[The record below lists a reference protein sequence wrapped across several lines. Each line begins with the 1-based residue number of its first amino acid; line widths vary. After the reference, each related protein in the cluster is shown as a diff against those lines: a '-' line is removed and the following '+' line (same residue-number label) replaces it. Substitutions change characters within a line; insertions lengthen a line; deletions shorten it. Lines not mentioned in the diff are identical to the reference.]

1 MSKISIRFFNDT
13 PVRAVWVDD
22 KNTWY
27 FSVLDI
33 ISAIR
38 KEPSYE
44 KARNY
49 WKYLKAKLKKE
60 NSQLVSATTQL
71 KITASDGKK
80 YKSDAIDSAGVMT
93 LLAEFPSKISSEFIA
108 WLTRSEESVDGKS
121 KQKAYSLFDSSLLDS
136 IEVGTVKG
144 LQQIHSYL
152 FGGLY
157 NFAGQIRTINI
168 AKGGFAFAPA
178 MYLIDNLKNIEK
190 MPENTFEEIVAKYV
204 EMNIAHP
211 FMEGN
216 GRSTRIWLDLI
227 LKKELNLV
235 VDWSKVDKTD
245 YLLAMERSP
254 IKDIEIKEL
263 LKQSLTDKID
273 DREVYMKG
281 IDNSYLYEGYLL
293 FKTDEL

>member
-1 MSKISIRFFNDT
+1 M
-13 PVRAVWVDD
+13 
-22 KNTWY
+22 
-27 FSVLDI
+27 DI

-80 YKSDAIDSAGVMT
+80 YKSDAIDSDGVMI

-157 NFAGQIRTINI
+157 HFAGRIRTINN

-178 MYLIDNLKNIEK
+178 MYLEDNLKNIEK

-204 EMNIAHP
+204 EMNIAHT

-216 GRSTRIWLDLI
+216 GRSTRVITHTYKAENYI
-227 LKKELNLV
+227 GGKRNQ
-235 VDWSKVDKTD
+235 TIT
-245 YLLAMERSP
+245 YP
-254 IKDIEIKEL
+254 
-263 LKQSLTDKID
+263 
-273 DREVYMKG
+273 
-281 IDNSYLYEGYLL
+281 L
-293 FKTDEL
+293 F

>member
-38 KEPSYE
+38 KESSYE

-60 NSQLVSATTQL
+60 NSKLVSVTTQL
-71 KITASDGKK
+71 KITANDGKK
-80 YKSDAIDSAGVMT
+80 YKSDAIDSDGVMT

-108 WLTRSEESVDGKS
+108 WLTRSEEGVDGKS

-178 MYLIDNLKNIEK
+178 MYLKDNLKNIEK

-227 LKKELNLV
+227 FKKSLGKC
-235 VDWSKVDKTD
+235 VDWSKIDKKD
-245 YLLAMERSP
+245 YLDAMRKSIVDSTL
-254 IKDIEIKEL
+254 IKDL
-263 LKQSLTDKID
+263 LANALTDKIN
-273 DREVYMKG
+273 DREVFMKG
-281 IDNSYLYEGYLL
+281 VDYSYYYEET
-293 FKTDEL
+293 TD

>member
-71 KITASDGKK
+71 KITANDGKK
-80 YKSDAIDSAGVMT
+80 YKSDAIDSDGVMT
-93 LLAEFPSKISSEFIA
+93 LLAEFPSKIGSEFIA

-152 FGGLY
+152 FGGFY

-178 MYLIDNLKNIEK
+178 MYLEDNLKNIGLGKEV
-190 MPENTFEEIVAKYV
+190 IH
-204 EMNIAHP
+204 IC
-211 FMEGN
+211 
-216 GRSTRIWLDLI
+216 D
-227 LKKELNLV
+227 KKELKSGLHFDVAQVNTIFYDSIDEIPEKLR
-235 VDWSKVDKTD
+235 KRIEAT
-245 YLLAMERSP
+245 
-254 IKDIEIKEL
+254 IK
-263 LKQSLTDKID
+263 
-273 DREVYMKG
+273 
-281 IDNSYLYEGYLL
+281 
-293 FKTDEL
+293 

>member
-71 KITASDGKK
+71 KITANDGKK
-80 YKSDAIDSAGVMT
+80 YKSDAIDSNGVMT
-93 LLAEFPSKISSEFIA
+93 LLAEFPSKISLEFIA

-136 IEVGTVKG
+136 IEVGTIKG

-168 AKGGFAFAPA
+168 AKGGFAFAPV
-178 MYLIDNLKNIEK
+178 MYLQDNLKNIEK

-216 GRSTRIWLDLI
+216 GRSTRIWLDMI
-227 LKKELNLV
+227 FKKSLGKC
-235 VDWSKVDKTD
+235 VDWSKIDKKD
-245 YLLAMERSP
+245 YLEAMRKS
-254 IKDIEIKEL
+254 IVDSTMIKEL
-263 LKQSLTDKID
+263 LSNALTDKIN
-273 DREVYMKG
+273 DREVFMKG
-281 IDNSYLYEGYLL
+281 VDYSYYYEEVN
-293 FKTDEL
+293 D

>member
-44 KARNY
+44 KSRNY

-80 YKSDAIDSAGVMT
+80 YKSDAIDSDGVMT

-190 MPENTFEEIVAKYV
+190 MPEITFEEIVQKYV

-227 LKKELNLV
+227 FKKSLAKC
-235 VDWSKVDKTD
+235 VDWSKIDKKD
-245 YLLAMERSP
+245 YLEAMRKSIVDSTL
-254 IKDIEIKEL
+254 IKDL
-263 LKQSLTDKID
+263 LANALTDKIN
-273 DREVYMKG
+273 DREVFMKG
-281 IDNSYLYEGYLL
+281 VDYSYYYEEIN
-293 FKTDEL
+293 D